1 MEIQQFV
8 ESKKELQS
16 IFLSYIDDPNSD
28 ENNFQNLIDNF
39 KIQDLFQNQNE
50 LKEFL
55 QFITKIAKNHHR
67 QPNFFDQIEK
77 VLLYL
82 ENDLKKNFTN
92 SEIFTIFKNSN
103 PILLFLIKQKII
115 TVDTSIVKLIR
126 NKECLQ
132 FLYPEIKAFIDD
144 EIERR
149 IEESNEID
157 EMTKDANFDK
167 KRRIGENETYIC
179 QLIRTDSIEE
189 FVAFINK
196 TNTSKN
202 GKIKRSLFETNSFL
216 IKKKE
221 TSLIEYAAFFGSIQI
236 FQFLRINE
244 VPLCESLWLYAIH
257 SNNAEMIH
265 ILERDKVKPPN
276 GSYERCFV
284 EAIKCH
290 HNEIARYIKENYIEK
305 SMKDEKYKSCTFRYH
320 NFEFIP
326 INFTEDDAFFYL
338 TFYNYQKLVD
348 IYLNSRKN
356 DIESQII
363 WKKKHY
369 FSSSFCQKL
378 NGIFND
384 LFFII
389 FL

>member
-244 VPLCESLWLYAIH
+244 VPLSQSLWL
-257 SNNAEMIH
+257 
-265 ILERDKVKPPN
+265 K
-276 GSYERCFV
+276 
-284 EAIKCH
+284 
-290 HNEIARYIKENYIEK
+290 
-305 SMKDEKYKSCTFRYH
+305 
-320 NFEFIP
+320 
-326 INFTEDDAFFYL
+326 
-338 TFYNYQKLVD
+338 
-348 IYLNSRKN
+348 
-356 DIESQII
+356 
-363 WKKKHY
+363 
-369 FSSSFCQKL
+369 
-378 NGIFND
+378 
-384 LFFII
+384 
-389 FL
+389 

>member
-1 MEIQQFV
+1 MEIQQFI

-92 SEIFTIFKNSN
+92 SEIFTIFKNSK

-265 ILERDKVKPPN
+265 ILERDNVKPPN

-378 NGIFND
+378 NGISND